1 MLEDKTLIWKFNRGS
16 KEAFRDIYLKHKD
29 QLLSLAFGLLRD
41 RSLAE
46 DVVHD
51 IFVSFARTVGSF
63 RLKGSLKGYLSVC
76 TANRARDKN
85 RSKSRNE
92 FGLEDARLVESEAA
106 GPMQTA
112 MNGEHCEQVNGV
124 LERIPYEQREVIV
137 LHLHHNKRFREI
149 AEMCG
154 ITVST
159 AQSRYQYGLDR
170 LRSLL
175 NNVEV

>member
-29 QLLSLAFGLLRD
+29 HLISLAYGLLRD
-41 RSLAE
+41 RNLAE

-51 IFVSFARTVGSF
+51 VFVSFARTVGSF

-76 TANRARDKN
+76 TANQARDKN
-85 RSKSRNE
+85 RGKSQNQV
-92 FGLEDARLVESEAA
+92 GLEDTLLVESQTPGPIQAA
-106 GPMQTA
+106 MKR
-112 MNGEHCEQVNGV
+112 EHCERVNGV

-149 AEMCG
+149 AELCG
-154 ITVST
+154 VTVST
-159 AQSRYQYGLDR
+159 AQSRYQYGLEK

-175 NNVEV
+175 NNIEV

>member
-1 MLEDKTLIWKFNRGS
+1 MLEDKTIIRKFNRGS

-29 QLLSLAFGLLRD
+29 HLLSLAFGLLRD

-51 IFVSFARTVGSF
+51 VFVSFARTVGSF

-85 RSKSRNE
+85 RSKSQDE
-92 FGLEDARLVESEAA
+92 IGLEDARLVESETSGPIQAA
-106 GPMQTA
+106 IKR
-112 MNGEHCEQVNGV
+112 EHCEQVNGV

-149 AEMCG
+149 ARMCG
-154 ITVST
+154 VTVST
-159 AQSRYQYGLDR
+159 AQSRYQYGLDK

>member
-1 MLEDKTLIWKFNRGS
+1 MLEDKKIIQKFNRGS
-16 KEAFRDIYLKHKD
+16 KEAFRDIYLRHKD
-29 QLLSLAFGLLRD
+29 HLLSLAYGLLRD
-41 RSLAE
+41 RNLAE

-51 IFVSFARTVGSF
+51 VFVSFARTVGSF
-63 RLKGSLKGYLSVC
+63 RLKGTLKGYLSVC

-85 RSKSRNE
+85 RAKSQDQVG
-92 FGLEDARLVESEAA
+92 FEDARLFRSQTPGPIQAA
-106 GPMQTA
+106 MKR
-112 MNGEHCEQVNGV
+112 EHRDKLNGV

-149 AEMCG
+149 AQMCG
-154 ITVST
+154 VTVST
-159 AQSRYQYGLDR
+159 AQSRYQYGLDK